1 MLFEE
6 VVCYW
11 LTNFHDTPIK
21 ISSRLWNK
29 AAWARKEIQL
39 IDRGV
44 VDITFLNFWKS
55 GNSLS
60 LEYSW
65 NKKEYQIGVTHLTLQ
80 CF

>member
-11 LTNFHDTPIK
+11 LTNFHVTPMK

-44 VDITFLNFWKS
+44 VDIIFLNFWKI
-55 GNSLS
+55 GNSIS

-80 CF
+80 WF

>member
-1 MLFEE
+1 MLFAE

-11 LTNFHDTPIK
+11 LTNFHVTPMK
-21 ISSRLWNK
+21 VSKRHWNK
-29 AAWARKEIQL
+29 AVWARKKIKW

-44 VDITFLNFWKS
+44 VDITFLNFWTS

-65 NKKEYQIGVTHLTLQ
+65 NKKEYRVKLVWLT
-80 CF
+80 